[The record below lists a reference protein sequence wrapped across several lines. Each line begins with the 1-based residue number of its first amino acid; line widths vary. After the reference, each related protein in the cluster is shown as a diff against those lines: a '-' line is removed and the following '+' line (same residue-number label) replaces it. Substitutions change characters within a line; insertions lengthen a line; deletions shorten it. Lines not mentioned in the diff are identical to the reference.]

1 VLWLFLYLS
10 CTGSCTLG
18 FLYSPND
25 LFNHTIYTAIRMFI
39 VCTMYFMF
47 SSQLLQLQQCQDR
60 MLELEK
66 DLENPYDEE
75 RVRYLEGKDLP
86 PAEMHEKIEDVSN
99 YGMNCL
105 FVFHVSL
112 V

>member
-1 VLWLFLYLS
+1 
-10 CTGSCTLG
+10 
-18 FLYSPND
+18 
-25 LFNHTIYTAIRMFI
+25 
-39 VCTMYFMF
+39 MYFMF

-86 PAEMHEKIEDVSN
+86 PAEMHEKIEDVSH